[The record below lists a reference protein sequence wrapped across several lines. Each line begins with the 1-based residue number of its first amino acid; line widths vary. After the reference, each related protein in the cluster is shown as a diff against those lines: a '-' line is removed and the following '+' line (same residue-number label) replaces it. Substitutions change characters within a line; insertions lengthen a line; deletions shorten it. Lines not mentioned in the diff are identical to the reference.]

1 METYGGV
8 AKDAVRLLNILAKY
22 SPLRS
27 ERDFMRH
34 AHSRLAVCLQQS
46 NANIAL
52 LGQQRM
58 HVRRHAPSV
67 AQQYT
72 QRSARYIRPADT
84 DELESR
90 SAITLHA
97 AAVHA
102 QREDDAAAE
111 HLPPFRHVY
120 PQADI
125 ASPAATTDEDDSSSS
140 DSDSNSSSNHTSNNS
155 PQLQASSA
163 PRSVSFTLPAP
174 AAHGPRAMSCE

>member
-1 METYGGV
+1 METYGEV

-27 ERDFMRH
+27 KRDFMRH

-46 NANIAL
+46 NANIA
-52 LGQQRM
+52 Q
-58 HVRRHAPSV
+58 ACSV
-67 AQQYT
+67 
-72 QRSARYIRPADT
+72 ADT
-84 DELESR
+84 DELESH

-102 QREDDAAAE
+102 QREGDAAAE

-125 ASPAATTDEDDSSSS
+125 ASPAASTDDDDSSSS
-140 DSDSNSSSNHTSNNS
+140 DSDSNSSSKHTSCKQA
-155 PQLQASSA
+155 QLPAASASH
-163 PRSVSFTLPAP
+163 PAP
-174 AAHGPRAMSCE
+174 AALGPRAMSREYVRRCGVICTALHMHIRV